1 MSVCTPKSFDLT
13 GKVALITGA
22 SYGIG
27 FAIATAMANCGATIV
42 FNDIKQELVDKG
54 LAAYKEAGIEA
65 HGYVCDVTN
74 EDAVNEMVK
83 KITAEVGHINVL
95 VNNAGIARMIPVD
108 NMDDALR
115 DLHYQVNMVGTWNC
129 VKAFIPHMIKRKYGR
144 ILNMSSVTGPRVVD
158 PGMMGYAMSKGAIS
172 AFTKAIAMDVAK
184 YGITSNAIL
193 PGYFLT
199 PMVMHSAQETD
210 PKNPQRV
217 LDGIAA
223 GVPLGRFGKPEEI
236 GYLAAFLASD
246 EAAYFT
252 GQEFVIDGGAG
263 LPETN
268 SMGVVND

>member
-95 VNNAGIARMIPVD
+95 VNNAGI
-108 NMDDALR
+108 
-115 DLHYQVNMVGTWNC
+115 
-129 VKAFIPHMIKRKYGR
+129 IKRIPMIEMTAAQFLSLIHIWSARSRPSYRCSTASRPARSRPRRGCRRPAGR
-144 ILNMSSVTGPRVVD
+144 
-158 PGMMGYAMSKGAIS
+158 
-172 AFTKAIAMDVAK
+172 
-184 YGITSNAIL
+184 
-193 PGYFLT
+193 
-199 PMVMHSAQETD
+199 SAQ
-210 PKNPQRV
+210 QRCSAPV
-217 LDGIAA
+217 S
-223 GVPLGRFGKPEEI
+223 
-236 GYLAAFLASD
+236 YTHLA
-246 EAAYFT
+246 
-252 GQEFVIDGGAG
+252 
-263 LPETN
+263 
-268 SMGVVND
+268 